1 MKTEGVMKITTT
13 YFPPQFEWVKT
24 ASNKSIS
31 ANIPLYNFCENLP
44 KLVIYLL
51 YRWFISNIA
60 IVTYSNYSR
69 YMKLIKLVLFF
80 LKCFFGEPTNITG
93 APSNPSRLLPLLHL
107 SSPLR
112 GTLLLSSALHR
123 CRGASGSNR
132 ATQIHGKNLLV
143 SVVELFI
150 NISSSSYFMS
160 FHFRFCCLYGFITLY
175 LKDLSAFTHP
185 EESPET

>member
-24 ASNKSIS
+24 AGNKSIS

-69 YMKLIKLVLFF
+69 YMKLIKLVLFSF
-80 LKCFFGEPTNITG
+80 SFYVFFVNQQTSPGHLLILPGYCHCSICRRLSG
-93 APSNPSRLLPLLHL
+93 APFSCQALFTAAEAPVVATEQPKFMEKICWF
-107 SSPLR
+107 
-112 GTLLLSSALHR
+112 LLL
-123 CRGASGSNR
+123 N
-132 ATQIHGKNLLV
+132 
-143 SVVELFI
+143 
-150 NISSSSYFMS
+150 
-160 FHFRFCCLYGFITLY
+160 Y
-175 LKDLSAFTHP
+175 L
-185 EESPET
+185 